1 MVRLALAVFLLFGL
15 VWLAASLGPSV
26 ITTMQLAL
34 PAGAMVAVNTG
45 AGLVAGLAGHCMGLS
60 AAAMLAFA
68 VARRGVRGMAVS
80 GMAGWGM
87 VVWGMVVWGWICLL
101 AIPVLAAFAALQV
114 DPRLSGA
121 AQEAVGPLF
130 NRLRA
135 SLPQIRISLFVGV
148 CSIASAGSLSQAGGR
163 VVTALVLIS
172 WATLTVLAD
181 PSATPVLALPA
192 LATLVIAALR
202 LRDGDTPG
210 AAYILIGTL
219 CLLAGLGL
227 GFANSS
233 PWADLKPEYLLFPL
247 IAAAA
252 IGLQPR
258 LPSALFWVHALF
270 LAFCLAYL
278 SPSLNQF
285 GDLRP
290 ALTLAEIRAS
300 VARASTLRTGMGGVA
315 VLSVL
320 LMLGAI
326 WHRRTG

>member
-26 ITTMQLAL
+26 IATMQPAL
-34 PAGAMVAVNTG
+34 PAGAMVAINTG
-45 AGLVAGLAGHCMGLS
+45 AGLVASLAGHGMGLS

-68 VARRGVRGMAVS
+68 VARRGVRGMAIW
-80 GMAGWGM
+80 GMA
-87 VVWGMVVWGWICLL
+87 VWGWICLM
-101 AIPVLAAFAALQV
+101 AIPVLAAFAALQF
-114 DPRLSGA
+114 DPRLSAA

-135 SLPQIRISLFVGV
+135 SLPQIRISLFLGV
-148 CSIASAGSLSQAGGR
+148 CLIASAGSLSQAGGR

-172 WATLTVLAD
+172 WAALAVLAD

-192 LATLVIAALR
+192 LATLAIAALR
-202 LRDGDTPG
+202 LREGDTPG

-219 CLLAGLGL
+219 FLLAGLGL

-278 SPSLNQF
+278 SQSLNQF

-326 WHRRTG
+326 WHRRTR